1 MADIRRRFNQESL
14 KTTFQCTDKM
24 PRCASDAMVSIII
37 PCYNEAK
44 NLERGVLDEVYQYLA
59 QQNYAWEVIIVNDEA
74 TDNSKS
80 LVARFIESKK
90 NFSLLDI
97 PHGGK
102 PAAVWAG
109 IQNAK
114 GDVVLLTDMDQS
126 TPIGELGKLLDGY
139 QQGFDMVIGS
149 RGMTRE
155 GFSLV
160 RKLGSVV
167 FRAVRGLFL
176 LRDIS
181 DTQCGFKLCC
191 RQVAL
196 ELFPHLEFFR
206 QKEKPTGWKVT
217 AYDVELLYLVEKAG
231 YKIKEVVVSWSN
243 RDQSDTKSQSGDLA
257 RYVNESIDMARQ
269 VARVELNQLRG
280 LYDDIQPARK
290 PDR

>member
-1 MADIRRRFNQESL
+1 MSITAQ
-14 KTTFQCTDKM
+14 
-24 PRCASDAMVSIII
+24 PPVVSVII

-80 LVARFIESKK
+80 LVEHFIESKK

-196 ELFPHLEFFR
+196 DLFPHLEFFR

-269 VARVELNQLRG
+269 IARVELNQLRG